1 MFSEPRPVRV
11 EGQRRWR
18 RPHTRQ
24 ELWRALGAGS
34 LWGIALPLSLLPR
47 NTFFSPSHLLF
58 ILLYVRAVAPMKTAV
73 APCCSPDEDALC
85 CLQRAAWL
93 NSNSVRH
100 RGRLSATAA
109 SEEAEREEP
118 QPCLALQLVR
128 KLCLACLSLASGI
141 IKTSDLFFN
150 SLFSEKGKAALMEAF
165 KSGAGFPCFVRQ
177 RGFL

>member
-1 MFSEPRPVRV
+1 MHVAETQTCSLSPGQSGLKAREDGGLTLGRSCRSAALSPPQKHILFSISP
-11 EGQRRWR
+11 
-18 RPHTRQ
+18 
-24 ELWRALGAGS
+24 AL
-34 LWGIALPLSLLPR
+34 
-47 NTFFSPSHLLF
+47 HLTLC
-58 ILLYVRAVAPMKTAV
+58 A
-73 APCCSPDEDALC
+73 CCSPDEDDEDVLC

-93 NSNSVRH
+93 HSNSVRH

-118 QPCLALQLVR
+118 QPCLAPQLIR

>member
-1 MFSEPRPVRV
+1 MHVAETQTCSLSPGQSGLKAREDGGGLTLGRSCGEPLELARCGASLCRSLSSPETHSFLHLTCFS
-11 EGQRRWR
+11 
-18 RPHTRQ
+18 
-24 ELWRALGAGS
+24 S
-34 LWGIALPLSLLPR
+34 Y
-47 NTFFSPSHLLF
+47 F
-58 ILLYVRAVAPMKTAV
+58 MC
-73 APCCSPDEDALC
+73 CCSPDEDALC

>member
-1 MFSEPRPVRV
+1 MESPWSWLAVGHRSAALSPPQKHILFSISPAF
-11 EGQRRWR
+11 
-18 RPHTRQ
+18 H
-24 ELWRALGAGS
+24 LALCA
-34 LWGIALPLSLLPR
+34 
-47 NTFFSPSHLLF
+47 
-58 ILLYVRAVAPMKTAV
+58 
-73 APCCSPDEDALC
+73 CCSPDEDALC